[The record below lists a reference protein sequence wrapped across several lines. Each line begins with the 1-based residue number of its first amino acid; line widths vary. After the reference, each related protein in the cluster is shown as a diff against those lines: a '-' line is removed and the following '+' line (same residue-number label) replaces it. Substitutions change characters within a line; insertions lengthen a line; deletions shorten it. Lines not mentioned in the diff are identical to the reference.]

1 MILRYIQSNDDFYND
16 LLSLLY
22 DIKLTCG
29 NMTLN
34 ATLRKHPKIYKA
46 LLDKF
51 EKDIDYFES
60 YLDNKSREN

>member
-1 MILRYIQSNDDFYND
+1 MIKKNICSNDDFFDD

-34 ATLRKHPKIYKA
+34 ATLRKHPKIYHA

-60 YLDNKSREN
+60 YLDNRCSEN

>member
-1 MILRYIQSNDDFYND
+1 MTKKFICSNDDFYNELCD
-16 LLSLLY
+16 LLY
-22 DIKLTCG
+22 CIKLTCG

-34 ATLRKHPKIYKA
+34 ATLRKHPKIYQA

-60 YLDNKSREN
+60 YLDNKRREN

>member
-1 MILRYIQSNDDFYND
+1 MIKKNICSNDDFFDD

-34 ATLRKHPKIYKA
+34 ATLRKHPKIYNA

-51 EKDIDYFES
+51 EKDIDYFEQ
-60 YLDNKSREN
+60 YLDNRSSEN